1 MLRFTDRARDA
12 LESFHVAAARWTPDV
27 RLRLVRAGA
36 ELRPELA
43 DAPEPGDDTITV
55 GTVTVFVEPGVDGVV
70 DAGEHNVLT
79 ITQG

>member
-1 MLRFTDRARDA
+1 
-12 LESFHVAAARWTPDV
+12 
-27 RLRLVRAGA
+27 
-36 ELRPELA
+36 
-43 DAPEPGDDTITV
+43 V

>member
-1 MLRFTDRARDA
+1 M
-12 LESFHVAAARWTPDV
+12 

-43 DAPEPGDDTITV
+43 DAPEPGDETITV

-79 ITQG
+79 ISEG